1 VPSIYSSARVA
12 IDLLGRG
19 GHYAFM
25 LRSLLGSFI
34 SAFKT
39 RRSLELENLALRQQL
54 AVRKRSVKRSRLT
67 DLDRGFWGP
76 LR

>member
-12 IDLLGRG
+12 IDLPGRG
-19 GHYAFM
+19 GHCGFM

-39 RRSLELENLALRQQL
+39 HRSLALENLALRQQL
-54 AVRKRSVKRSRLT
+54 AVLKRFRETV
-67 DLDRGFWGP
+67 
-76 LR
+76 